1 MKLAITILA
10 VCLVVSTGLASKKA
24 HPRISKGQATKIVH
38 REFKGAVIE
47 SSELENEE
55 GKLIWSFDLK
65 IGGATKEV
73 WVDARTGTVIKTED
87 ESPAAADEERTT
99 DEAEKAALKRIPGSV
114 VKSTV
119 KEKKGKM
126 ICSVEILTKAGKT
139 VEVDVDRKTNKIVQ
153 IETEEVAK
161 KE

>member
-1 MKLAITILA
+1 MKLLITILA
-10 VCLVVSTGLASKKA
+10 VTLAVSTGIAAKKL

-65 IGGATKEV
+65 VGSETKEV
-73 WVDARTGTVIKTED
+73 WVDARTGKIIKTEE
-87 ESPAAADEERTT
+87 ESLAGEIQERDT
-99 DEAEKAALKRIPGSV
+99 DQAEKVALKKVPGDV
-114 VKSTV
+114 VKSTM

-139 VEVDVDRKTNKIVQ
+139 VEVDVDQKTNKIVQ
-153 IETEEVAK
+153 IETEEAAK

>member
-10 VCLVVSTGLASKKA
+10 VCLVVSTGFASKKA
-24 HPRISKGQATKIVH
+24 HPRISKGQAAKIVQK
-38 REFKGAVIE
+38 EFKGALIE

-73 WVDARTGTVIKTED
+73 WIDAKNGKVIKTED
-87 ESPAAADEERTT
+87 ESLAAVEEERAT
-99 DEAEKAALKRIPGSV
+99 DEAEKAALKKVPGSV
-114 VKSTV
+114 VKSTL

-153 IETEEVAK
+153 IETEESAK